1 MGYIVY
7 HIQHPREDRKY
18 HATQKGAQI
27 SMTKLNNRLLR
38 EDRWI
43 PTPGNIYEAPY
54 AWARED
60 YFEQM
65 FGGRK
70 HG

>member
-1 MGYIVY
+1 MGYYVY
-7 HIQHPREDRKY
+7 HIKWPREDRKF
-18 HATQKGAQI
+18 HKTKKGAQI

-43 PTPGNIYEAPY
+43 PTLGNMKQAPY
-54 AWARED
+54 AWAEEE

-65 FGGRK
+65 FPRRG
-70 HG
+70 